1 MANTPHHRVSFS
13 RRDIVALHDLP
24 SAQSEDPII
33 VNAHR
38 GGRRNGWVR
47 AHVKAVA
54 FLGVL
59 LLGLIAALVI
69 VLERGLADGLI
80 ENRARIALSQA
91 LGDAYSADLGSAGI
105 RLTSRGSVA
114 MIAQDVSIRPDG
126 EAGGVYAVDHL
137 RLVLDPLA
145 LMVGAIKVDT
155 IEVDG
160 ARLAAGGGA
169 AFGLADLGK
178 FRVDSIDERIEQA
191 FEAVDRVGSVLA
203 NRGTQSIIL
212 ENIHLG
218 EDLSGFTIDRAELTG
233 REEDEFDLDA
243 TLSLKGAEFNVAV
256 HATKGERDD
265 LSRLNAVM
273 TGLPVDYA
281 SDGLEKRATGLTTR
295 VDIDLDATRAAPDA
309 PPALQLSIDGEP
321 GTMMLGG
328 VSADLRELRTAM
340 TYLPQARKIEILPSI
355 IRIGETSLPF
365 NGGLIDIDNVPETT
379 EINRA
384 SPGIAFDMVIPDGVA
399 APGDSADAPVHFEA
413 KAFGRLMPARNRL
426 VADKLAVVTGPY
438 SMAASL
444 SLQFVEG
451 QSPAINLFATT
462 ERLPTT
468 AVKQLWPYWMGK
480 RARQWVLENLYGG
493 TVSDGRI
500 QLSAPAGHY
509 PPGRD
514 ADPFTEDQFQIDFD
528 IERTRMNV
536 AGDIPPLRDT
546 HGHLSLRGASVEV
559 SVTSASGYFPTGRVI
574 QVGDGKLSIPNTELK
589 PLMADLELSVSGKA
603 DAVAELITYHP
614 IDVLDR
620 IGFKP
625 DELSGEISS
634 RVKARFGLIREQD
647 PPPTDWTVDMDL
659 AGVDI
664 AKKVEGRMF
673 ANIDGKLD
681 VTPTQ
686 AHLQADAAVDG
697 IALTL
702 DLIEPVSNSGVARK
716 RTISGTLDD
725 KAREQVAPGTGLLLS
740 GPVGLELEEKAPG
753 RNAVTLKLDRAEL
766 TVPGLGWTKGA
777 GIPGTARFDVE
788 SEGNSHKL
796 RDLSV
801 SGDGFKVSGAID
813 IVNGAFSSAR
823 LDSIRLSPG
832 DDYRADISRSG
843 KAYDI
848 RVSGNAADVR
858 PLIAEAKSAT
868 EAAKSAN
875 SGNFVIAA
883 SGNLGSVRGFY
894 ETSLMDAQFSYAG
907 RNGETE
913 KLSLKAVTPSGQA
926 VVVTVDGQ
934 SQPGQEKIE
943 MTSGDAGAFA
953 RFAGV
958 YGKLQGG
965 LLNVRLAR
973 AEKGPRRG
981 VVDVRNFR
989 IVGEDKLRALV
1000 ASPADP
1006 DGRSLKDAVRRD
1018 IDVSEA
1024 AFEVANARIE
1034 TGRGYLNVD
1043 EGIIRGPEIGASFQG
1058 SVYDANGNMDLSG
1071 TFMPA
1076 YGINRLFGELPIIG
1090 AILGNGRD
1098 RGLIGITFRL
1108 VGDKDSPQ
1116 VVVNPLSLIAPGVF
1130 RNIFEFR

>member
-1 MANTPHHRVSFS
+1 MANTPHQKVSFNK
-13 RRDIVALHDLP
+13 RDIVALHELP

-47 AHVKAVA
+47 AHAKAVA
-54 FLGVL
+54 FLGIL
-59 LLGLIAALVI
+59 LLGAIASLVI

-80 ENRARIALSQA
+80 ESRARIALSQA
-91 LGDAYSADLGSAGI
+91 LGDAYSAELGSAGV

-114 MIAQDVSIRPDG
+114 MIAQDVSIRT
-126 EAGGVYAVDHL
+126 ENATGGVYAVDRL

-145 LMVGAIKVDT
+145 LVVGAIKVNS

-160 ARLAAGGGA
+160 ARLQTGGGA
-169 AFGLADLGK
+169 GFGLADLGQ
-178 FRVDSIDERIEQA
+178 FRIDSIDARIEQA
-191 FEAVDRVGSVLA
+191 FEAVDRIGSVIA
-203 NRGTQSIIL
+203 NRGTPRIVL
-212 ENIHLG
+212 ENIRLG
-218 EDLSGFTIDRAELTG
+218 EELSGFTIDRAELSG
-233 REEDEFDLDA
+233 REEDEFDIDA
-243 TLSLKGAEFNVAV
+243 TLSLKGTPFTVAV
-256 HATKGERDD
+256 HASKGTRDD
-265 LSRLNAVM
+265 LSELQARIE
-273 TGLPVDYA
+273 GLPVDYA
-281 SDGLEKRATGLTTR
+281 SDGLEKRATGLTALFD
-295 VDIDLDATRAAPDA
+295 VDLDATRAAPDT
-309 PPALQLSIDGEP
+309 PPALKLTVDAEP
-321 GTMMLGG
+321 GTMMMGG
-328 VSADLRELRTAM
+328 ITAELREFRSAL
-340 TYLPQARKIEILPSI
+340 TYLPEARKIEILPSV
-355 IRIGETSLPF
+355 IRIGETRLPF
-365 NGGLIDIDNVPETT
+365 NGGLIDIDNVPEST

-399 APGDSADAPVHFEA
+399 APGDSADAPVHFDA

-426 VADKLAVVTGPY
+426 VADQLAVVTGPY
-438 SMAASL
+438 AMAASL

-451 QSPAINLFATT
+451 KSPAINLAATT

-493 TVSDGRI
+493 AVSNGRI

-514 ADPFTEDQFQIDFD
+514 AGPFTEDQFQIDFD
-528 IERTRMNV
+528 IERARMNV

-546 HGHLSLRGASVEV
+546 NGHLSLRGASVEV
-559 SVTSASGYFPTGRVI
+559 AVTSASGYFPTGRVVQI
-574 QVGDGKLSIPNTELK
+574 GDGKLTIPDTELK

-625 DELSGEISS
+625 EELSGEISS

-647 PPPTDWTVDMDL
+647 PPPTEWDVEMTL

-664 AKKVEGRMF
+664 EKKVEGRIF
-673 ANIDGKLD
+673 TDIDGKLH
-681 VTPTQ
+681 VTPTR

-697 IALTL
+697 IPLTL
-702 DLIEPVSNSGVARK
+702 DLTEPVSNSGVERK
-716 RTISGTLDD
+716 RVISGTLDD
-725 KAREQVAPGTGLLLS
+725 KAREKVAPGTGLLLS
-740 GPVGLELEEKAPG
+740 GPVGLKLEEKGPG
-753 RNAVTLKLDRAEL
+753 RNAVTLTLDRAEL
-766 TVPGLGWTKGA
+766 KVPGIGWTKGV
-777 GIPGTARFDVE
+777 GIPGTARFEVE
-788 SEGNSHKL
+788 SEGDNQKL
-796 RDLSV
+796 RDFTV
-801 SGDGFKVSGAID
+801 SGDGFKVTGAID
-813 IVNGAFSSAR
+813 ITKGAFSSAR
-823 LDSIRLSPG
+823 LSSVRLSPG
-832 DDYRADISRSG
+832 DDYRADITRSG

-868 EAAKSAN
+868 GAADSGG

-883 SGNLGSVRGFY
+883 SGSLGSVRGFY
-894 ETSLMDAQFSYAG
+894 ETSLLDAQFSYAG
-907 RNGETE
+907 RNGQTE

-943 MTSGDAGAFA
+943 MTSGDAGDFA
-953 RFAGV
+953 RFAGI

-973 AEKGPRRG
+973 TDKGPRRG

-989 IVGEDKLRALV
+989 IVGEEKLRALV
-1000 ASPADP
+1000 SSPAAP
-1006 DGRSLKDAVRRD
+1006 DGRSLNDAVKRN
-1018 IDVSEA
+1018 IDVNEA
-1024 AFEVANARIE
+1024 SFEVANARIE
-1034 TGRGYLNVD
+1034 SGPGYLKVG

-1058 SVYDANGNMDLSG
+1058 TVYDANGNMDLSG